1 MTNLIFFSFI
11 FKECNIDLSVGIDIS
26 TSTRQVQQK
35 LQGLLPGVM
44 QQLALL
50 SNISCS
56 GSDGLNIMFRYLV
69 PGSNGQLMFDSGF
82 KKYSDEIIK
91 TFLINQTAK
100 NNHMDVDFLQSL
112 GDHTVHLSSAKVKV
126 INAENP

>member
-1 MTNLIFFSFI
+1 
-11 FKECNIDLSVGIDIS
+11 
-26 TSTRQVQQK
+26 
-35 LQGLLPGVM
+35 
-44 QQLALL
+44 
-50 SNISCS
+50 
-56 GSDGLNIMFRYLV
+56 
-69 PGSNGQLMFDSGF
+69 MFDSGF

-126 INAENP
+126 INAENPWYEANYHGGRDKAFVTEANKLFFTGESA